1 MQPSRSAL
9 TLRFLAVDVV
19 GAVVYFPVWWYTVGA
34 LKALRWCWGRLSGAA
49 TAFGFGIWIRNLF
62 TPMYGQRDIAGRLI
76 SFFMRLVTIVFY
88 ALILAVLAVLLAV
101 LAVLWLVI
109 PAFIVWQIAVQV
121 RAVAPPAL

>member
-19 GAVVYFPVWWYTVGA
+19 GSVLYFPVWWYSVGA
-34 LKALRWCWGRLSGAA
+34 FKVLRWCWGRLAGAA
-49 TAFGFGIWIRNLF
+49 AAFGFGIWIRNLF

-88 ALILAVLAVLLAV
+88 ALILAVLAVLLGVIAM
-101 LAVLWLVI
+101 LWLAL
-109 PAFIVWQIAVQV
+109 PALIVWQVAVQLQ
-121 RAVAPPAL
+121 AVAPPA